1 MGTFDAENNYT
12 PRQITERDIPSFAEA
27 IEGTMV
33 ELKDG
38 QLITGIVVKID
49 RDGVLLDV
57 GYKTEGV
64 IPTRELAIK
73 NDVNPHDVVK
83 IGESPGRPTLEPDGL
98 VRIEQF
104 ALPAERGMDAAMRA
118 VEAVLQPERD
128 DVLQEPVPIG
138 ADEVGPSLLKI
149 RGHGD
154 DAGTRAG
161 RVNARPPAPPRR
173 APQTARPRSNVG

>member
-1 MGTFDAENNYT
+1 MPANAGSPIQLPIPFERSIPCPIPTSLPQPWAPLTRKTIT

-64 IPTRELAIK
+64 IPTRELA
-73 NDVNPHDVVK
+73 PHK
-83 IGESPGRPTLEPDGL
+83 
-98 VRIEQF
+98 
-104 ALPAERGMDAAMRA
+104 
-118 VEAVLQPERD
+118 
-128 DVLQEPVPIG
+128 
-138 ADEVGPSLLKI
+138 
-149 RGHGD
+149 
-154 DAGTRAG
+154 
-161 RVNARPPAPPRR
+161 
-173 APQTARPRSNVG
+173 